1 MHKKLYKA
9 KKNLVI
15 GLIAGSVFMVSSA
28 IEVNADET
36 MSETTTSIVEKY
48 QQDPIDFNIKLYE
61 NNSENQDAYKYAE
74 NIEPNPTLVT
84 WGSSKYGFDTQ
95 TQQKS
100 INFQDIP
107 INRGQM
113 TYAIPSDSLQYRF
126 NYNGNNKNYQSI
138 SKLSNVLADQS
149 DNFIKTQIF
158 TYYPEAGG
166 KDYNN
171 FINTHTYS
179 ASYTNND
186 KNIDAKPS
194 KNSSEIDTKE
204 LVRVRSGS
212 IDNGLV
218 EYTRPKVTFDRNGY
232 TSFLQSTVAGHGAS
246 SYAFDYTSNLQGY
259 TFQNGQQLPLT
270 YFLKSVDNTA
280 KYLRGIA
287 YKYLRAVSYGEDKKY
302 GLPYSGDV
310 FVNGPTSYYLRND
323 GIYAFMPNGS
333 GIASWN
339 WPLAIRLPLTLIKK
353 EYLGMFD
360 NFAQKQEDLETLEND
375 INSAIKEQIE
385 NGLIDKGTGK
395 LIKSQVMA
403 DGIKLLEK
411 DTLNLGKNGFTGI
424 INYTFNQDSV
434 VKIIS
439 SYFTDTIKGALD
451 LQNDAGLLEEVEAK
465 DIIIIKNSTDTVA
478 NTVTQGYDAYKIAKL
493 DNNTP
498 KLPQNAQTL
507 DARFNNLKKTRN
519 YHLDNYKREAKNAK
533 NVASTI
539 LFKEAPKKSGLRQ
552 SVKTAIVAVSSAAII
567 SIFALVKWN
576 LFNLGKLAGK
586 FGIKIIDKWKW

>member
-1 MHKKLYKA
+1 
-9 KKNLVI
+9 
-15 GLIAGSVFMVSSA
+15 
-28 IEVNADET
+28 
-36 MSETTTSIVEKY
+36 
-48 QQDPIDFNIKLYE
+48 
-61 NNSENQDAYKYAE
+61 
-74 NIEPNPTLVT
+74 
-84 WGSSKYGFDTQ
+84 
-95 TQQKS
+95 
-100 INFQDIP
+100 
-107 INRGQM
+107 
-113 TYAIPSDSLQYRF
+113 
-126 NYNGNNKNYQSI
+126 
-138 SKLSNVLADQS
+138 
-149 DNFIKTQIF
+149 
-158 TYYPEAGG
+158 
-166 KDYNN
+166 
-171 FINTHTYS
+171 
-179 ASYTNND
+179 
-186 KNIDAKPS
+186 
-194 KNSSEIDTKE
+194 
-204 LVRVRSGS
+204 
-212 IDNGLV
+212 
-218 EYTRPKVTFDRNGY
+218 
-232 TSFLQSTVAGHGAS
+232 
-246 SYAFDYTSNLQGY
+246 
-259 TFQNGQQLPLT
+259 
-270 YFLKSVDNTA
+270 
-280 KYLRGIA
+280 
-287 YKYLRAVSYGEDKKY
+287 
-302 GLPYSGDV
+302 
-310 FVNGPTSYYLRND
+310 
-323 GIYAFMPNGS
+323 MPNGS

-439 SYFTDTIKGALD
+439 SCFTDTIKGALD